1 MAQGQSGTGH
11 DRRPQSAAA
20 AARRNE
26 GRHGIV
32 DSPFQT
38 HDRRLLC
45 AARRGVRRR
54 RGAEGGAWRVLGL
67 GWRQQTLSL
76 EGACA
81 RLRAPGRTRR
91 DGAGTHAGGRG
102 GGDRNSRHRVR
113 RDRPMSAQ
121 LSAHVREEIDR
132 WVAKFPPD
140 RKRYAVISALHAAQH
155 ENNGFLTSDLM
166 DAVAAYL
173 GLAPIQVYEVAT
185 FYSMFETKPVGRHH
199 ISVCTNISCMLRGSQ
214 EVVDHV
220 ESKLGI
226 KTGESTPD
234 GRIYLKRE
242 EECLAACT
250 GAPMMMVDHVFHENL
265 TPESIDKILDE
276 LT

>member
-1 MAQGQSGTGH
+1 
-11 DRRPQSAAA
+11 
-20 AARRNE
+20 
-26 GRHGIV
+26 
-32 DSPFQT
+32 
-38 HDRRLLC
+38 
-45 AARRGVRRR
+45 
-54 RGAEGGAWRVLGL
+54 
-67 GWRQQTLSL
+67 
-76 EGACA
+76 
-81 RLRAPGRTRR
+81 
-91 DGAGTHAGGRG
+91 
-102 GGDRNSRHRVR
+102 
-113 RDRPMSAQ
+113 MSVQ

-140 RKRYAVISALHAAQH
+140 RKRSAVISALHAVQH
-155 ENNGFLTSDLM
+155 ENDGFLTSDLM

-173 GLAPIQVYEVAT
+173 GLPPIHVYEVAT

-220 ESKLGI
+220 ERKLGI

-265 TPESIDKILDE
+265 TPERIDKILDE